1 MVIGNGR
8 LLSDGSM
15 DDLRNQVS
23 RERRLI
29 VDLARPDESIE
40 DERVTIIERSGPRVT
55 MAFDPSAISPA
66 EFIQR
71 PRCTSHMRLI
81 PSLRCRLVES
91 MITNTLCPGTT

>member
-29 VDLARPDESIE
+29 VDLARPDEAIE
-40 DERVTIIERSGPRVT
+40 DEPRVT

-81 PSLRCRLVES
+81 PSLRGRLVES
-91 MITNTLCPGTT
+91 MITNNLCPGST